1 MKIDFKKEVIRVCPL
16 ICGMIFGIVA
26 VSDYSF
32 LVSMI
37 IYVVIAFF
45 YHKSL
50 DMFFFNK
57 VENDLKEEHK
67 Y

>member
-1 MKIDFKKEVIRVCPL
+1 
-16 ICGMIFGIVA
+16 MIFGIVA

-37 IYVVIAFF
+37 IYVIIAFF

-57 VENDLKEEHK
+57 VENDLKEEYK
-67 Y
+67 YEPL